1 MTKDEVKKMMREM
14 IEEQANKCW
23 FSIGR
28 EEFKK
33 YVERLSDID
42 LACMLLQVYVRQI

>member
-1 MTKDEVKKMMREM
+1 MTKNEVKKMMGKM
-14 IEEQANKCW
+14 VKKQANKCW